1 MRFRPSIRGLG
12 FCAALAVCLHAAAA
26 AWWVASA
33 SPRTGLPA
41 SRPAAAITVVTVEQ
55 RAVAETKPA
64 PTTPP
69 EPEDVARSVRVE
81 TPAATQE
88 LEQHRSVEPS
98 RPQPAAVTVAPS
110 TGAEAIEPAY
120 LAGEPLINLTDDDVM
135 VDGSMRLRLTIDEAG
150 EVVDSRV
157 TAREGLTD
165 NAVATFVRLFSG
177 YDYVPARRAGRP
189 IRSEATML
197 VRIRDGQ
204 GATGLVP

>member
-1 MRFRPSIRGLG
+1 M
-12 FCAALAVCLHAAAA
+12 
-26 AWWVASA
+26 
-33 SPRTGLPA
+33 
-41 SRPAAAITVVTVEQ
+41 
-55 RAVAETKPA
+55 
-64 PTTPP
+64 
-69 EPEDVARSVRVE
+69 
-81 TPAATQE
+81 
-88 LEQHRSVEPS
+88 
-98 RPQPAAVTVAPS
+98 TVAPS

-120 LAGEPLINLTDDDVM
+120 LAGEPLINLPDDDVM

-150 EVVDSRV
+150 DVVDSQV

-165 NAVATFVRLFSG
+165 NAVTTFVRLFSG